1 MIIIKDLTI
10 FDTAQTK
17 LILTISQLEISR
29 GDCCLIGGN
38 SGTGKTV
45 LLKTLANQH
54 QSFAGNILIKERM
67 YESFSDN
74 ELVSLIQFLNQGYT
88 LFSHLSA
95 EMQLIQPLVLL
106 RKNTEQEAKEKANF
120 YISSLD
126 LQDHTTKHPH
136 ELSGGQRQRF
146 ALIQK
151 LLLEP
156 EILLLDEPTSGLD
169 KKSKERVLLLL
180 QQEQKKKNMT
190 ILITSHDK
198 DIIESNLITQKFL
211 LS

>member
-1 MIIIKDLTI
+1 MIMIKDLTI

-17 LILTISQLEISR
+17 IILTISQLEVSK
-29 GDCCLIGGN
+29 GSCCLIGGN
-38 SGTGKTV
+38 SGTGKTM
-45 LLKTLANQH
+45 LLKTLGNQH
-54 QSFAGNILIKERM
+54 QAFAGNILIKDRI

-74 ELVSLIQFLNQGYT
+74 ELVHLIQFLNQSYT
-88 LFSHLSA
+88 LFSHLTA
-95 EMQLIQPLVLL
+95 EMQLIQPLILL
-106 RKNTEQEAKEKANF
+106 RKNTKKEAKEKIDF
-120 YISSLD
+120 YTTYLE
-126 LQDHTTKHPH
+126 LQNHKTKYPQ

-180 QQEQKKKNMT
+180 QEEQQKKNMT

-198 DIIESNLITQKFL
+198 EIIESNLITQKFL